1 MKCFT
6 YEKIQRMFMKKL
18 NHILL
23 TLLIAIATTIFTEA
37 QQAHVNLN
45 WAPQKNTLN
54 LIPFSANVNSPEVTD
69 DHMVIFRVKAPDA
82 HEILLTGN
90 VLLGLKVSKPVPF
103 TKGADGIWTLK
114 AGPLDPE
121 IYYYK
126 LVIDGVSV
134 DDPSN
139 TFTGFAGM
147 PAFSI
152 LVVHGEGPAFYDAK
166 NVPHGTVARHIY
178 YSEITSGEREVYVY
192 LPPDYKS
199 DRKYPVLYLLGGSGE
214 VASTWSL
221 FGRVNFIE
229 DNLIAE
235 GKAMPMVI
243 VMPNNQ
249 VVHRNDPQHSDKTFR
264 LFNDEL
270 IRVVMPLVEKTYN
283 IRTDRHG
290 RAIAGLS
297 MGGRHAQVVG
307 FNNLDKFASFGLLSS
322 AESLDKT
329 PAIDQPDFN
338 SKVDY
343 LFVGAG
349 TNETNPGARHEVL
362 HNEFVKRNIK
372 HEYYVGSNGA
382 HDFIT
387 WRHLLYYKFLP
398 GLWRK

>member
-1 MKCFT
+1 MVA
-6 YEKIQRMFMKKL
+6 
-18 NHILL
+18 
-23 TLLIAIATTIFTEA
+23 AIFATA
-37 QQAHVNLN
+37 QQAHVNLD
-45 WAPQKNTLN
+45 WAPQKNTQN
-54 LIPFSANVNSPEVTD
+54 LIPFMAGLNSPEVTD
-69 DHMVIFRVKAPDA
+69 DHMVIFKVKAPDA
-82 HEILLTGN
+82 REILLSGN
-90 VLLGLKVSKPVPF
+90 ILLGLKASKSVPF
-103 TKGADGIWTLK
+103 TKGDDGIWTLK
-114 AGPLDPE
+114 VGPIEPE

-126 LVIDGVSV
+126 HIIDGVSV

-139 TFTGFAGM
+139 TFTGFAGQ
-147 PAFSI
+147 PGFSI
-152 LVVHGEGPAFYDAK
+152 LIVHGDGPAFYDAK
-166 NVPHGTVARHIY
+166 NVPHGIVVRHIY
-178 YSEITSGEREVYVY
+178 YSDVTKGEREMYVY
-192 LPPDYKS
+192 LPPDYRP
-199 DRKYPVLYLLGGSGE
+199 DRKYPVLYLFGGSGE

-235 GKAMPMVI
+235 GKALPMVI

-249 VVHRNDPQHSDKTFR
+249 VVHRNDPQHSELTFKI
-264 LFNDEL
+264 FNDEMVSM
-270 IRVVMPLVEKTYN
+270 IIPFVEKTYSV
-283 IRTDRHG
+283 RTDRNG

-297 MGGRHAQVVG
+297 MGGRHAQVIG

-329 PAIDQPDFN
+329 PSVDRPDFN
-338 SKVDY
+338 SMVDY

-349 TNETNPGARHEVL
+349 TNETRSGARHEVL

-372 HEYYVGSNGA
+372 HEYYIGSNGA

>member
-1 MKCFT
+1 
-6 YEKIQRMFMKKL
+6 MKKL

-23 TLLIAIATTIFTEA
+23 TSFFVMAAGAFTTA
-37 QQAHVNLN
+37 QQAHVNLD
-45 WAPQKNTLN
+45 WAPQKNTQN
-54 LIPFSANVNSPEVTD
+54 LIPFMAGLNSPEVTD
-69 DHMVIFRVKAPDA
+69 DHMVIFKVKAPDA
-82 HEILLTGN
+82 REILLSGN
-90 VLLGLKVSKPVPF
+90 ILLGLKASKPVPF
-103 TKGADGIWTLK
+103 TKGDDGIWTLK
-114 AGPLDPE
+114 VGPIEPE

-126 LVIDGVSV
+126 LIIDGVSV

-139 TFTGFAGM
+139 TLTGFAGQ
-147 PAFSI
+147 PGFSI
-152 LVVHGEGPAFYDAK
+152 LVVHGDGPAFYDAK
-166 NVPHGTVARHIY
+166 NVPHGIVVRHIY
-178 YSEITSGEREVYVY
+178 YSDVTKGEREMYVY
-192 LPPDYKS
+192 LPPDYSTK
-199 DRKYPVLYLLGGSGE
+199 RTYPVLYLFGGSGE

-235 GKAMPMVI
+235 GKALPMVI

-249 VVHRNDPQHSDKTFR
+249 VVHRSDPQHSELTFKI
-264 LFNDEL
+264 FNDEMVSV
-270 IRVVMPLVEKTYN
+270 IIPFVEKTYSVS
-283 IRTDRHG
+283 TDRHG

-297 MGGRHAQVVG
+297 MGGRHAQVIG

-329 PAIDQPDFN
+329 PSVDRPDFN
-338 SKVDY
+338 SMVDY

-349 TNETNPGARHEVL
+349 TNETRSGARHEVL
-362 HNEFVKRNIK
+362 HNEFVKRSIN
-372 HEYYVGSNGA
+372 HEYYIGSNGA

>member
-1 MKCFT
+1 MNCFT
-6 YEKIQRMFMKKL
+6 DEKIKRMFMKKL

-37 QQAHVNLN
+37 QQAHVNLD
-45 WAPQKNTLN
+45 WAPQRNTQN
-54 LIPFSANVNSPEVTD
+54 LVPFGASVISPEVSD
-69 DHMVIFRVKAPDA
+69 DGMVIFRIKAPDA
-82 HEILLTGN
+82 REIYLSGN

-103 TKGADGIWTLK
+103 TRGEDGIWTLK
-114 AGPLDPE
+114 VGPFEPE

-139 TFTGFAGM
+139 NLTGFAGQ
-147 PAFSI
+147 PGFSI
-152 LVVHGEGPAFYDAK
+152 LVVHGESPAFYDAK
-166 NVPHGTVARHIY
+166 NVPHGTVIRHIY
-178 YSEITSGEREVYVY
+178 YSQITSGEREMYIY
-192 LPPDYKS
+192 LPPGYSS
-199 DRKYPVLYLLGGSGE
+199 DKKYPVLYLLGGSGE
-214 VASTWSL
+214 LASTWSL

-235 GKAMPMVI
+235 KKALPMVI

-249 VVHRNDPQHSDKTFR
+249 VIHRSDPKHSDFTFR

-270 IRVVMPLVEKTYN
+270 ISVVIPLIEKNYN
-283 IRTDRHG
+283 VRTDRNG

-322 AESLDKT
+322 AEALDKT
-329 PAIDQPDFN
+329 PAADQPDFN

-372 HEYYVGSNGA
+372 HEYYIGSSGA